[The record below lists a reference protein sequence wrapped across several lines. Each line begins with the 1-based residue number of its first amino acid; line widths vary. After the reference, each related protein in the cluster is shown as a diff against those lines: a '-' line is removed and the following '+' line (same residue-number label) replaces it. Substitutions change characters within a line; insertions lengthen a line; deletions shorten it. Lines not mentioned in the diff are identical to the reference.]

1 MMEFLWVIMGFLWVP
16 VGLRGPL
23 RVTMGSLWVPM
34 GSVRALCGVPI
45 GVRTPRRSLCVTP
58 QPTAPPSG
66 GEEQLGGSCR
76 HTQQLLSL
84 LLDGPRGA
92 AAFRPLP
99 PLPPPPR
106 DVVELPLPQRSR
118 APPSVQDL
126 QRELDAVTHR
136 LEQLRAQRPPA
147 APPPTP
153 PLALPHR
160 DTAALLTAFEA
171 TELRGPRGGRDPQL
185 CPIGSAAPNACT
197 ALRHLGK
204 HMEALRRLQ
213 AAAEAALRMEGER
226 KEWESRMEALQQC
239 HRLPPT

>member
-1 MMEFLWVIMGFLWVP
+1 MTSS
-16 VGLRGPL
+16 RPL
-23 RVTMGSLWVPM
+23 ERHF
-34 GSVRALCGVPI
+34 
-45 GVRTPRRSLCVTP
+45 
-58 QPTAPPSG
+58 
-66 GEEQLGGSCR
+66 R

-99 PLPPPPR
+99 PPPP
-106 DVVELPLPQRSR
+106 DVVELPLPQRR

>member
-1 MMEFLWVIMGFLWVP
+1 MGSLWGLSGFQWVSVGSIWVMMEFLWVIMGFLWVP

-66 GEEQLGGSCR
+66 GEEQLGGSC
-76 HTQQLLSL
+76 
-84 LLDGPRGA
+84 
-92 AAFRPLP
+92 
-99 PLPPPPR
+99 
-106 DVVELPLPQRSR
+106 R

-213 AAAEAALRMEGER
+213 AAAEAALRMEEER

>member
-1 MMEFLWVIMGFLWVP
+1 M
-16 VGLRGPL
+16 LRGALTSDPAL
-23 RVTMGSLWVPM
+23 TSGPAH
-34 GSVRALCGVPI
+34 GGAPGRAM
-45 GVRTPRRSLCVTP
+45 RRQEAKAGNQ

-99 PLPPPPR
+99 PPPP

-213 AAAEAALRMEGER
+213 AAAEAALRMEEER

>member
-1 MMEFLWVIMGFLWVP
+1 MGSLWGLSGFQWVSVGSIWVMMEFLWVIMGFLWVP

-106 DVVELPLPQRSR
+106 DVVELPLPQRS
-118 APPSVQDL
+118 AG
-126 QRELDAVTHR
+126 
-136 LEQLRAQRPPA
+136 PA
-147 APPPTP
+147 AG
-153 PLALPHR
+153 AG
-160 DTAALLTAFEA
+160 
-171 TELRGPRGGRDPQL
+171 RGDA
-185 CPIGSAAPNACT
+185 PIG
-197 ALRHLGK
+197 
-204 HMEALRRLQ
+204 
-213 AAAEAALRMEGER
+213 AAAGT
-226 KEWESRMEALQQC
+226 ESRMEALQQC